1 MDSRAFDGNDM
12 LPEPFEKAKQAY
24 ESLFEGDHI
33 DEAKVSETAELI
45 YEIVQSAK
53 ERLSESRTARLWFQY
68 LDLLQ
73 ILGKNLRAE
82 RSGNLELY
90 LQSLLEMLP
99 YFAASGHNL
108 YTKPT
113 WMFVQ
118 SMFQLRKDN
127 PEQYRKLQEYLF
139 SRRTDNYWAALSH
152 HLVIE

>member
-1 MDSRAFDGNDM
+1 MT
-12 LPEPFEKAKQAY
+12 
-24 ESLFEGDHI
+24 
-33 DEAKVSETAELI
+33 SE
-45 YEIVQSAK
+45 
-53 ERLSESRTARLWFQY
+53 TARLWFQY
-68 LDLLQ
+68 LDLLG

-108 YTKPT
+108 YTKST

-127 PEQYRKLQEYLF
+127 PEQYRTLQEYLF
-139 SRRTDNYWAALSH
+139 IRRTDN
-152 HLVIE
+152 